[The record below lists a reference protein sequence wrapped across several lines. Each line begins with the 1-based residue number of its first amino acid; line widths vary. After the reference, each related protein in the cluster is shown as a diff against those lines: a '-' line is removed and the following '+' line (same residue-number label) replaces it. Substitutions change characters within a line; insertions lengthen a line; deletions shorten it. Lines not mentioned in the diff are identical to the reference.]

1 MTINDFWLTSGWH
14 LLDKDQTGC
23 LVPTEDFM
31 RAYFYRPEVA
41 PIDES
46 CEAEIALHKKLV
58 GSPFITVEKTDL
70 EAIKDKDVVFNYEV
84 ILKFREF
91 LSNYPTLEAAY
102 LAIARGQPINFP
114 PLFVDQLVQI
124 ILRNILNENSFALQI
139 RASELF
145 FRTQVVTIAE
155 DEIMVADEA
164 VVQLQAEQKNI
175 DKKGSNQLEVDID
188 ILRESSAD
196 NYWERSDKFDTS
208 IDLAYT
214 KPGLDALARV
224 IEKWIYHFLSIEV
237 SVQPMQKIEDD
248 KWSWHLGLDSDSTSI
263 LNDLYEG
270 LDVSEERLKQILCL
284 FQLEAKEGFKES
296 MQGKPV
302 YVGLAMGE
310 KSIIKFKP
318 QNLLTNLP
326 LADLL

>member
-58 GSPFITVEKTDL
+58 GSPFIKVEKTDL
-70 EAIKDKDVVFNYEV
+70 EAIKEKDVVFNYEV

-175 DKKGSNQLEVDID
+175 DKKGLNQLEVDID

-224 IEKWIYHFLSIEV
+224 IEKWIYHFLSIKV

-270 LDVSEERLKQILCL
+270 IDVSEERLKQILCL

>member
-14 LLDKDQTGC
+14 LLDKDKSGC

-41 PIDES
+41 PIEES
-46 CEAEIALHKKLV
+46 CEAEIELHKKLV
-58 GSPFITVEKTDL
+58 EAPFVKVEKRDL
-70 EAIKDKDVVFNYEV
+70 DLIKDKDVVFNYEV

-91 LSNYPTLEAAY
+91 LSNYATLEAAY
-102 LAIARGQPINFP
+102 LAISRGQSINFP

-124 ILRNILNENSFALQI
+124 ILRNILNENSFALQV

-175 DKKGSNQLEVDID
+175 DTNKPNQLEVDID

-224 IEKWIYHFLSIEV
+224 IEKWIFHFLSIEV

>member
-14 LLDKDQTGC
+14 LLDKDQSGC

-41 PIDES
+41 PIEES
-46 CEAEIALHKKLV
+46 CEAEIELHKKLV
-58 GSPFITVEKTDL
+58 EAPFVKVEKRDL
-70 EAIKDKDVVFNYEV
+70 DLIKDKDVVFNYEV

-91 LSNYPTLEAAY
+91 LSNYATLEAAY
-102 LAIARGQPINFP
+102 LAISRGQSINFP

-124 ILRNILNENSFALQI
+124 ILRNILNENSFALQV

-155 DEIMVADEA
+155 DEIMVADED

-175 DKKGSNQLEVDID
+175 DTNKPNQLEVDID

-224 IEKWIYHFLSIEV
+224 IEKWIFHFLSIEV

-248 KWSWHLGLDSDSTSI
+248 KWSWHLGLDSDATSI

-270 LDVSEERLKQILCL
+270 ADVSEDRLKQILCL
-284 FQLEAKEGFKES
+284 FKLEAKDGFKEP
-296 MQGKPV
+296 MLGKPV
-302 YVGLAMGE
+302 YVGLAMGQ

>member
-1 MTINDFWLTSGWH
+1 
-14 LLDKDQTGC
+14 
-23 LVPTEDFM
+23 LV
-31 RAYFYRPEVA
+31 
-41 PIDES
+41 
-46 CEAEIALHKKLV
+46 EA
-58 GSPFITVEKTDL
+58 PFIKVEKTDL
-70 EAIKDKDVVFNYEV
+70 EAIKDKDVVFNYEA

-224 IEKWIYHFLSIEV
+224 MEKWIYHFLSIEV

>member
-14 LLDKDQTGC
+14 LLDKDQSGC

-41 PIDES
+41 PIEES
-46 CEAEIALHKKLV
+46 CEAEIELHKKLV
-58 GSPFITVEKTDL
+58 EAPFVKVEKGDL
-70 EAIKDKDVVFNYEV
+70 DSIKDKDVVFNYEV

-91 LSNYPTLEAAY
+91 LSNYATLEAAY
-102 LAIARGQPINFP
+102 LAISRGQSINFP

-124 ILRNILNENSFALQI
+124 ILRNILNENSFALQV

-175 DKKGSNQLEVDID
+175 DTNKPNQLEVDID

-224 IEKWIYHFLSIEV
+224 IEKWIFHFLSIEV

-248 KWSWHLGLDSDSTSI
+248 KWSWHLGLDSDATSI

-270 LDVSEERLKQILCL
+270 ADVSEDRLKQILCL
-284 FQLEAKEGFKES
+284 FKLEAKDGFKEP
-296 MQGKPV
+296 MLGKPV
-302 YVGLAMGE
+302 YVGLAMGQ

>member
-14 LLDKDQTGC
+14 LLDKDQSGC

-41 PIDES
+41 PIEES
-46 CEAEIALHKKLV
+46 CEAEIELHKKLV
-58 GSPFITVEKTDL
+58 EAPFVKVEKRDL
-70 EAIKDKDVVFNYEV
+70 DLIKDKDVVFNYEV

-91 LSNYPTLEAAY
+91 LSNYSTLEAAY
-102 LAIARGQPINFP
+102 LAISRGQSINFP

-124 ILRNILNENSFALQI
+124 ILRNILNENSFALQV

-175 DKKGSNQLEVDID
+175 DINKSNQLEVDID

-224 IEKWIYHFLSIEV
+224 IEKWIFHFLSIEV
-237 SVQPMQKIEDD
+237 SVQPMQKIEDN
-248 KWSWHLGLDSDSTSI
+248 KWSWHLGLDSDATSI
-263 LNDLYEG
+263 FNDLYEG
-270 LDVSEERLKQILCL
+270 ADVSEDRLKQILCL
-284 FQLEAKEGFKES
+284 FQLDAKDGFKES

-302 YVGLAMGE
+302 YVGLAMGQ

>member
-14 LLDKDQTGC
+14 LLDKDKSGC

-41 PIDES
+41 PIEES
-46 CEAEIALHKKLV
+46 CEAEIELHKKLV
-58 GSPFITVEKTDL
+58 EAPFIKVEKRDL
-70 EAIKDKDVVFNYEV
+70 DLIKDKDVIFNYEV

-91 LSNYPTLEAAY
+91 LSNYATLEAAY
-102 LAIARGQPINFP
+102 LAISRGQSINFP

-124 ILRNILNENSFALQI
+124 ILRNILNENSFALQV

-175 DKKGSNQLEVDID
+175 DTNKPNQLEVDID

-224 IEKWIYHFLSIEV
+224 IEKWIFHFLSIEV

-248 KWSWHLGLDSDSTSI
+248 KWSWHLGLDSDATSI

-270 LDVSEERLKQILCL
+270 ADVSEDRLKQILCL
-284 FQLEAKEGFKES
+284 FQLEAKDGFKES

-302 YVGLAMGE
+302 YVGLAMGQ

>member
-14 LLDKDQTGC
+14 LLDKDKSGC

-41 PIDES
+41 PIEES
-46 CEAEIALHKKLV
+46 CEAEIELHKKLV
-58 GSPFITVEKTDL
+58 EAPFIKVEKRDL
-70 EAIKDKDVVFNYEV
+70 DLIKDKDVVFNYEV

-91 LSNYPTLEAAY
+91 LSNYATLEAAY
-102 LAIARGQPINFP
+102 LAISRGQSINFP

-124 ILRNILNENSFALQI
+124 ILRNILNENSFALQV

-175 DKKGSNQLEVDID
+175 DTNKPNQLEVDID

-224 IEKWIYHFLSIEV
+224 IEKWIFHFLSIEV

-248 KWSWHLGLDSDSTSI
+248 KWSWHLGLDSDATSI

-270 LDVSEERLKQILCL
+270 ADVSDDRLKQILCL
-284 FQLEAKEGFKES
+284 FQLEAKDGFKES

-302 YVGLAMGE
+302 YVGLAMGQ

>member
-14 LLDKDQTGC
+14 LLDKDQSGC

-41 PIDES
+41 PIEES
-46 CEAEIALHKKLV
+46 CEAEIELHKKLV
-58 GSPFITVEKTDL
+58 EAPFIKVEKGDL
-70 EAIKDKDVVFNYEV
+70 DSIKDKDVVFNYEV

-91 LSNYPTLEAAY
+91 LSNYATLEAAY
-102 LAIARGQPINFP
+102 LAISRGQSINFP

-124 ILRNILNENSFALQI
+124 ILRNILNENSFALQV

-175 DKKGSNQLEVDID
+175 DTNKPNQLEVDID

-224 IEKWIYHFLSIEV
+224 IEKWIFHFLSIEV

-248 KWSWHLGLDSDSTSI
+248 KWSWHLGLDSDATSI

-270 LDVSEERLKQILCL
+270 ADVSEDRLKQILCL
-284 FQLEAKEGFKES
+284 FKLEAKDGFKEP
-296 MQGKPV
+296 MLGKPV
-302 YVGLAMGE
+302 YVGLAMGQ

>member
-14 LLDKDQTGC
+14 LLDKDKSGC

-41 PIDES
+41 PIKES
-46 CEAEIALHKKLV
+46 CEAEIELHKKLV
-58 GSPFITVEKTDL
+58 EAPFIKVEKRDL
-70 EAIKDKDVVFNYEV
+70 DSIKDKDVVFNYEV

-91 LSNYPTLEAAY
+91 LSNYATLEAAY
-102 LAIARGQPINFP
+102 LAISRGQSINFP

-124 ILRNILNENSFALQI
+124 ILRNILNENSFALQV

-175 DKKGSNQLEVDID
+175 DTNKPNQLEVDID

-224 IEKWIYHFLSIEV
+224 IEKWIFHFLSIEV

-248 KWSWHLGLDSDSTSI
+248 KWSWHLGLDSDATSI

-270 LDVSEERLKQILCL
+270 ADVSEDRLKQILCL
-284 FQLEAKEGFKES
+284 FQLEAKDGFKES

-302 YVGLAMGE
+302 YVGLAMGQ

>member
-14 LLDKDQTGC
+14 LLDKDQSGC

-41 PIDES
+41 PIEES
-46 CEAEIALHKKLV
+46 CEAEIELHKKLV
-58 GSPFITVEKTDL
+58 EAPFIKVEKRDL
-70 EAIKDKDVVFNYEV
+70 DLIKDKDVVFNYEV

-91 LSNYPTLEAAY
+91 LSNYATLEAAY
-102 LAIARGQPINFP
+102 LAISRGQSINFP

-124 ILRNILNENSFALQI
+124 ILRNILNENSFALQV

-175 DKKGSNQLEVDID
+175 DTNKPNQLEVDID

-224 IEKWIYHFLSIEV
+224 IEKWIFHFLSIEV

-248 KWSWHLGLDSDSTSI
+248 KWSWHLGLDSDATSI

-270 LDVSEERLKQILCL
+270 ADVSEDRLKQILCL
-284 FQLEAKEGFKES
+284 FKLEAKDGFKEP
-296 MQGKPV
+296 MLGKPV
-302 YVGLAMGE
+302 YVGLAMGQ

>member
-14 LLDKDQTGC
+14 LLDKDKSGC

-41 PIDES
+41 PIEES
-46 CEAEIALHKKLV
+46 CEAEIELHKKLV
-58 GSPFITVEKTDL
+58 EAPFVKVEKRDL
-70 EAIKDKDVVFNYEV
+70 DLIKDKDVVFNYEV

-91 LSNYPTLEAAY
+91 LSNYATLEAAY
-102 LAIARGQPINFP
+102 LAISRGQSINFP

-124 ILRNILNENSFALQI
+124 ILRNILNENSFALQV

-175 DKKGSNQLEVDID
+175 DINKPNQLEVDID

-224 IEKWIYHFLSIEV
+224 IEKWIFHFLSIEV
-237 SVQPMQKIEDD
+237 SVQPMQKIEDN
-248 KWSWHLGLDSDSTSI
+248 KWSWHLGLDSDATSI

-270 LDVSEERLKQILCL
+270 ADVSEDRLKQILCL
-284 FQLEAKEGFKES
+284 FQLEAKDGFKES

-302 YVGLAMGE
+302 YVGLAMGQ

>member
-14 LLDKDQTGC
+14 LLDKDQSGC

-41 PIDES
+41 PIEES
-46 CEAEIALHKKLV
+46 CEAEIGLHKKLV
-58 GSPFITVEKTDL
+58 ESPFIKVDKTDL
-70 EAIKDKDVVFNYEV
+70 DSIKDKDVVFNYEV
-84 ILKFREF
+84 ILKFRDF
-91 LSNYPTLEAAY
+91 LSNYSTLEAAY
-102 LAIARGQPINFP
+102 LAISRGQSINFP

-124 ILRNILNENSFALQI
+124 ILRNILNENSFALQV

-145 FRTQVVTIAE
+145 FRILFVTIAE

-175 DKKGSNQLEVDID
+175 SKNKSNQLEVDID

-224 IEKWIYHFLSIEV
+224 IEKWIFHFLSIEV

-248 KWSWHLGLDSDSTSI
+248 KWSWHLGLDSDATSI
-263 LNDLYEG
+263 LNDLYE
-270 LDVSEERLKQILCL
+270 DAEVSEDRLKQILCL

-302 YVGLAMGE
+302 YVGLAMGQ

>member
-14 LLDKDQTGC
+14 LLDKDQSGC

-41 PIDES
+41 PIEES
-46 CEAEIALHKKLV
+46 CEAEIELHKKLV
-58 GSPFITVEKTDL
+58 EAPFIKVEKRDL
-70 EAIKDKDVVFNYEV
+70 DLIKDKDVVFNYEV

-91 LSNYPTLEAAY
+91 LSNYATLEAAY
-102 LAIARGQPINFP
+102 LAISRGQSINFP

-124 ILRNILNENSFALQI
+124 ILRNILNENSFALQV

-175 DKKGSNQLEVDID
+175 DTNKPNQLEVDID

-224 IEKWIYHFLSIEV
+224 IEKWIFHFLSIEV

-248 KWSWHLGLDSDSTSI
+248 KWSWHLGLDSDATSI

-270 LDVSEERLKQILCL
+270 ADVSEDRLKQILCL
-284 FQLEAKEGFKES
+284 FQLEAKDGFKKS

-302 YVGLAMGE
+302 YVGLAMGQ

>member
-14 LLDKDQTGC
+14 LLDKDQSGC

-41 PIDES
+41 PIEES
-46 CEAEIALHKKLV
+46 CEAEIELHKKLV
-58 GSPFITVEKTDL
+58 EAPFIKVEKGDL
-70 EAIKDKDVVFNYEV
+70 DSIKDKDVVFNYEV

-91 LSNYPTLEAAY
+91 LSNYATLEAAY
-102 LAIARGQPINFP
+102 LAISRGQSINFP

-124 ILRNILNENSFALQI
+124 ILRNILNENSFALQV

-175 DKKGSNQLEVDID
+175 DTNKPNQLEVDID

-224 IEKWIYHFLSIEV
+224 IEKWIFHFLSIEV

-248 KWSWHLGLDSDSTSI
+248 KWSWHLGLDSDATSI

-270 LDVSEERLKQILCL
+270 ADVSEDMLKQILCL
-284 FQLEAKEGFKES
+284 FQLEAKDGFKES
-296 MQGKPV
+296 MKGKPV
-302 YVGLAMGE
+302 YVGLAMGQ

>member
-23 LVPTEDFM
+23 LVPSEDFM

-58 GSPFITVEKTDL
+58 EAPFIKVEKTDL

-102 LAIARGQPINFP
+102 LAIARGQTINFP

-270 LDVSEERLKQILCL
+270 IDVSEERLKQILCL